1 MGCKGICSPVRPA
14 GSTCLS
20 LSARALPSS
29 AWVSSRGSSAAIQGT
44 WLLDPSCHS
53 GEKASSR
60 GVWHSLGFLTSWMET
75 APSVPTATR
84 EGGDL
89 QGEPGTLHLC
99 SLSPHFGGEAPSK
112 AASPS
117 CLHLPTFPPTP
128 KLPPP
133 VPSSP
138 HPLLPSHNL
147 GIPPWSGC
155 LKELPGSR
163 AGPQNKRNK
172 PKQLASTEKGKSHKK
187 SGLPLSTNNGHSLVL
202 RTVFFASPFQQTFLS
217 PSSHSR
223 GKYMCVCIHV
233 PGFMS
238 HTNTHTHPMAEGRQ
252 IQVCPQATCGCGHSP
267 WGEGSC

>member
-1 MGCKGICSPVRPA
+1 
-14 GSTCLS
+14 
-20 LSARALPSS
+20 
-29 AWVSSRGSSAAIQGT
+29 
-44 WLLDPSCHS
+44 
-53 GEKASSR
+53 
-60 GVWHSLGFLTSWMET
+60 MET

-89 QGEPGTLHLC
+89 QGEPGKLPLC
-99 SLSPHFGGEAPSK
+99 SLSPHLGGEAPSK

-117 CLHLPTFPPTP
+117 CFISPPSLPPPNFPPRSLLPPTP
-128 KLPPP
+128 SFPAIT
-133 VPSSP
+133 
-138 HPLLPSHNL
+138 

-187 SGLPLSTNNGHSLVL
+187 SGSPLSTNNGHSLVL
-202 RTVFFASPFQQTFLS
+202 RTVFFASPFQQTSLS

-238 HTNTHTHPMAEGRQ
+238 HTDTHTSYG
-252 IQVCPQATCGCGHSP
+252 
-267 WGEGSC
+267 